1 MFNFKNITPYSG
13 GAFEHEAVMKL
24 ISERC
29 SKLVPIL
36 SPNFFS
42 SESNNF
48 FTLFAQHLGITEE
61 KRKIIPIIYQDCRI
75 PANLGIYHKLQ
86 VKLIFR
92 APDPLGS
99 AFIFPFGSVS
109 GSRRE
114 KLLNNN
120 WKNAGKLVIMEIFVT
135 F

>member
-86 VKLIFR
+86 VQLSFLTDSVEDPDLIGIHT
-92 APDPLGS
+92 D
-99 AFIFPFGSVS
+99 
-109 GSRRE
+109 SR
-114 KLLNNN
+114 
-120 WKNAGKLVIMEIFVT
+120 KNLKSLPS
-135 F
+135 